1 MIVALL
7 APTAQGV
14 AIYDTGAGT
23 VYKLRVTQD
32 VWLETASTNFNYREY
47 LIVSKLPQYPNKRS
61 LVQFEDPPSACPT
74 AQIESAKMFLYYVY
88 AHKAS
93 WQSITFTPFIP
104 RYLEVYLVKKAWKE
118 DEATR
123 TQRLSDINWST
134 EWLGLDDTDAE
145 DSPQSYPV
153 IIFPTRPA
161 GFVGFDVTNAVKNWS
176 GGVANNGL
184 VIRATNELAAGRSIR
199 FASNAMSDS
208 SKHAFVL
215 VRCVAEGEKSS
226 NQPPSSPVSCHN
238 NDLGYHAKPK
248 LYASKADEP
257 SGQLQANH
265 NSCWSVHK
273 TSPMAPVFAF
283 VVGSVWSFA

>member
-1 MIVALL
+1 MRSVHVVTVLVVALL

-14 AIYDTGAGT
+14 STYDTGAGT
-23 VYKLRVTQD
+23 LYTLHVTQD
-32 VWLETASTNFNYREY
+32 VWLETASTNFNYKEY

-61 LVQFEDPPSACPT
+61 LVQFEDLPSACPT
-74 AQIESAKMFLYYVY
+74 AQIESAKMYLYYVY

-123 TQRLSDINWST
+123 TRRLSGINWST

-145 DSPQSYPV
+145 STPQSDPV
-153 IIFPTRPA
+153 TIFPVRPR
-161 GFVGFDVTNAVKNWS
+161 GFVEFDVTNAIKSWS
-176 GGVANNGL
+176 SGVPNNGL

-208 SKHAFVL
+208 SKHAFVR

-226 NQPPSSPVSCHN
+226 S
-238 NDLGYHAKPK
+238 
-248 LYASKADEP
+248 
-257 SGQLQANH
+257 
-265 NSCWSVHK
+265 
-273 TSPMAPVFAF
+273 
-283 VVGSVWSFA
+283 